1 MVEMNIES
9 IGTLERRSVVAELL
23 VDRGKLLVVTGLGSP
38 SYDVTAAGD
47 MDTNFYLWGAMGS
60 AATVGLGLALAQP
73 EKPVTVI
80 TGDGEMY
87 MGLGALSTI
96 GAKQPK
102 NLSIIV
108 LDNGRF
114 GETGMQKAHSSY
126 GIDLAG
132 VAQACQFN
140 TVEKIEDMN
149 GISQFRPLL
158 QSTNSG
164 LRFAQVMIKAENL
177 VRTIPPRDNVHLKNR
192 FRAALGFSMI

>member
-1 MVEMNIES
+1 MSIES
-9 IGTLERRSVVAELL
+9 IGNLDRRAVVAELL
-23 VDRGKLLVVTGLGSP
+23 KDRGDLLLVTGLGSP
-38 SYDVTAAGD
+38 SYDATAAGD
-47 MDTNFYLWGAMGS
+47 VDTNFCLWGAMGS

-73 EKPVTVI
+73 DRPVVVI

-96 GAKQPK
+96 GAKQPN
-102 NLSIIV
+102 NLSIVV
-108 LDNGRF
+108 LDNGHF

-132 VAQACQFN
+132 IARACQFG
-140 TVEKIEDMN
+140 TVEKIEDMD
-149 GISQFRPLL
+149 GVSSLRPQL
-158 QSTNSG
+158 QATDSG

-192 FRAALGFSMI
+192 FRAALGFSTI